1 MSVQNRFVPQLI
13 NANLSYGEQ
22 GAVIIYQALFSLFP
36 NEVLESSATAPL
48 SYTEFVQCV
57 LVPEVAASL
66 VQEDM
71 GLETREEALEVLE
84 DSSSYGVAMFPD
96 NENEEEGSQGR
107 QMDVGEKTLCK
118 HVKTRRK
125 EVDDGDL
132 LDGLELTK
140 PVKAKKAKRKPTQSN
155 DVDDLGLFSSDST
168 TSRSEV
174 SYRKTK
180 RSEKSSM
187 ASSPD
192 DKENMHQASSS
203 SQTLVSRTAA
213 GKARPKYGIRIRP
226 DVKED
231 LDATPRPKPR
241 TKNQMTTSSADN
253 NRSKNMKGHAEPS
266 AGPKLT
272 GVSNPLQM
280 ARLRKTPGLVC
291 VSKSLSWCCIHHC
304 HFFQGILI
312 AIMEI

>member
-1 MSVQNRFVPQLI
+1 MQIV
-13 NANLSYGEQ
+13 SYGEQ

-71 GLETREEALEVLE
+71 GLNTREEALEVLE

-96 NENEEEGSQGR
+96 NENEEEGSQDR
-107 QMDVGEKTLCK
+107 QMNVGEKTLREHAK
-118 HVKTRRK
+118 ARRK
-125 EVDDGDL
+125 EVDDGHL

-140 PVKAKKAKRKPTQSN
+140 LVKAKKSKRKPTPTN
-155 DVDDLGLFSSDST
+155 AVDDLGLFSSDST
-168 TSRSEV
+168 TSQSEV

-192 DKENMHQASSS
+192 GKENMQQASSS
-203 SQTLVSRTAA
+203 SQTLVSGTAA
-213 GKARPKYGIRIRP
+213 GKARPKCGMRTRP

-241 TKNQMTTSSADN
+241 TKNQVTKSGADN
-253 NRSKNMKGHAEPS
+253 NSSKNTKGHMEPT
-266 AGPKLT
+266 AKPKLT
-272 GVSNPLQM
+272 GLSCPLQM

-304 HFFQGILI
+304 HFFQCILI

>member
-1 MSVQNRFVPQLI
+1 MQIV
-13 NANLSYGEQ
+13 SYGEQ

-71 GLETREEALEVLE
+71 GLNTREEALEVLE

-96 NENEEEGSQGR
+96 NENEEEGSQDR
-107 QMDVGEKTLCK
+107 QMNVGEKTLRE
-118 HVKTRRK
+118 HAKTRRK
-125 EVDDGDL
+125 EVDDGHL

-140 PVKAKKAKRKPTQSN
+140 PVKAKKSKRKPTPTN
-155 DVDDLGLFSSDST
+155 AADDLGLFSSDST
-168 TSRSEV
+168 TSQSEV

-192 DKENMHQASSS
+192 GKENMQQASSS
-203 SQTLVSRTAA
+203 SQTLVSGTAA
-213 GKARPKYGIRIRP
+213 GKARPKYGMRTRP

-241 TKNQMTTSSADN
+241 TKNQVTKSGADN
-253 NRSKNMKGHAEPS
+253 NSSKNTKGHMEPT
-266 AGPKLT
+266 AKPKLT
-272 GVSNPLQM
+272 GLSCPLQM
-280 ARLRKTPGLVC
+280 ARLRKTPRLVC